1 MLTGFSSSLGSSV
14 RDSDAQG
21 DGNLAK
27 ATGEF
32 AVCLLFCSLRV
43 SSPRTPGR
51 RWGQQIGLVFVLVS
65 TF

>member
-14 RDSDAQG
+14 RDRDAQG

-32 AVCLLFCSLRV
+32 AVCLLFCFIFDEGGEITDRQCDFV
-43 SSPRTPGR
+43 NIGSS
-51 RWGQQIGLVFVLVS
+51 QH
-65 TF
+65 